1 MKSIQSWEQL
11 ADLEEPYKTYLT
23 ETKKRIPN
31 SDAWNFT
38 EWGYWIII
46 ERFEELYLPLKIN
59 SIYTLLSIREGLL
72 KKIELIEEHFGV
84 CEIVV
89 LLDNDF
95 GVGILFRTDKI
106 SDLFRKIIE
115 THKLSCSK

>member
-1 MKSIQSWEQL
+1 MQIIQGWEQMDSL
-11 ADLEEPYKTYLT
+11 PSPYKEYLSF
-23 ETKKRIPN
+23 TKTRIPN
-31 SDAWNFT
+31 SETWDFT
-38 EWGYWIII
+38 HWGCWIIL
-46 ERFEELYLPLKIN
+46 ESFEELYLPLKIN
-59 SIYTLLSIREGLL
+59 NTYTLPSIQEGLL
-72 KKIELIEEHFGV
+72 AQIELVEQHLRV
-84 CEIVV
+84 YEIVV